1 MMHDCNDKDAGRFEA
16 VENTKGEPIHK
27 TSPNVLFDDRPGRWV
42 SHDAP
47 YGRKD
52 FEGEV
57 VAEAGFL
64 VLVVLDSR
72 TKLRFCF
79 GVK

>member
-1 MMHDCNDKDAGRFEA
+1 MHDCNDKDARRFEA
-16 VENTKGEPIHK
+16 VENTKGEPVHK
-27 TSPNVLFDDRPGRWV
+27 TSPNVLFHDRPGSWV
-42 SHDAP
+42 SDDVP

-57 VAEAGFL
+57 VAEASFT
-64 VLVVLDSR
+64 VFIVVTSR